1 VSSTPPTDQSVPP
14 FMGIGVALVTLF
26 SEQGELL
33 ATETA
38 GLAAALVGRGVSAVL
53 VAGSTGEPWAL
64 SSAERTVLCQA
75 VREQVPAHIPVLL
88 GTGAFSGWDETEQ
101 MTAGCAE
108 SGADAYLIMPP
119 PGIAADVA
127 HFARLRDIAGETPV
141 WAYHVPG
148 VSAPGV
154 PLDTVGQL
162 DVAAIKD
169 SSGDADR
176 LAAEVTQRA
185 VGRPVYVGSP
195 TVLTLARALGAPGA
209 ILALANTVPELCAAA
224 FGGDLPAQAEVAR
237 LHVESLTGFPGG
249 LKKEV
254 SKTYGTPT
262 VTRPHSR

>member
-1 VSSTPPTDQSVPP
+1 VSSTRPGDQSGPL
-14 FMGIGVALVTLF
+14 FTGIGVALVTLF
-26 SEQGELL
+26 GEQGELL
-33 ATETA
+33 APQTA
-38 GLAAALVGRGVSAVL
+38 DLAAALAGRGVSAVL

-64 SSAERTVLCQA
+64 SSAERTELCQA
-75 VREQVPAHIPVLL
+75 VRARLPAHIPVLL

-101 MTAGCAE
+101 MTAGCAQ

-119 PGIAADVA
+119 PGIAADA
-127 HFARLRDIAGETPV
+127 GHFARLRDIAGDTPV

-176 LAAEVTQRA
+176 LAAEMTRYA
-185 VGRPVYVGSP
+185 VGRPLYVGSP
-195 TVLTLARALGAPGA
+195 TVLTLARALGAAGA

-237 LHVESLTGFPGG
+237 LHIESLTGFPAG

-254 SKTYGTPT
+254 SNTYGTSA
-262 VTRPHSR
+262 VTRPRSR